1 MPFKSDKQRQWMHKN
16 LPKVAERWE
25 KRYQKGGKLEG
36 KLDGP
41 SHEQGGIKF
50 TVGGEIQEAEGGEYV
65 VKKNSVNPRTQAV
78 LEYINKTG
86 NVPKMKTGG
95 FITDARKRRK

>member
-1 MPFKSDKQRQWMHKN
+1 MSK
-16 LPKVAERWE
+16 
-25 KRYQKGGKLEG
+25 KLEG
-36 KLDGP
+36 KLRGP
-41 SHEQGGIKF
+41 SHERGGIKF
-50 TVGGEIQEAEGGEYV
+50 NLGGEIQEAEGGEYV